1 MNSSISLASAGI
13 VMEIIDNITSWIAT
27 YGYPAV
33 FVAALLETIF
43 PVIPSELI
51 FPLVGYT
58 AYSKGLGI
66 GHAIGMAMAGSL
78 GTTVGGIIIYFI
90 ALKAGKSAIIKFGKH
105 LKISE
110 SSIQKSEAWFER
122 HGKLAVFLGR
132 MAPGVREIIS
142 IPAGVGR
149 MNLLNF
155 IVFTFLGSLFWSIG
169 LTLVGY
175 YAGQAWEEYFQ
186 QQLSSAFSIASI
198 LVVIGFLIVLGVKYF
213 RRKRIN
219 K

>member
-1 MNSSISLASAGI
+1 MNFSISLVLAE
-13 VMEIIDNITSWIAT
+13 VMSQIIDNITSWIAT

-58 AYSKGLGI
+58 AYTKELGI
-66 GHAIGMAMAGSL
+66 GHAIGMAITGAL
-78 GTTVGGIIIYFI
+78 GTTFGGIIIYII

-110 SSIQKSEAWFER
+110 SSIQKSEVWFER
-122 HGKLAVFLGR
+122 YGKLAVFLGR

-142 IPAGVGR
+142 IPAGIGR
-149 MNLLNF
+149 MNIVNF
-155 IVFTFLGSLFWSIG
+155 IVFTFLGSVLWSIG

-175 YAGQAWEEYFQ
+175 YGGQAWEKYF
-186 QQLSSAFSIASI
+186 QQLSSFFFIALV
-198 LVVIGFLIVLGVKYF
+198 LVVVGFLVALGFKYSRQK
-213 RRKRIN
+213 RRN

>member
-1 MNSSISLASAGI
+1 MNFSISLALAE
-13 VMEIIDNITSWIAT
+13 VMTQIIDNITSWIAT

-33 FVAALLETIF
+33 FLAALLETIF

-58 AYSKGLGI
+58 AYTKELGI
-66 GHAIGMAMAGSL
+66 GHAIGMAITGAL
-78 GTTVGGIIIYFI
+78 GTTFGGIIIYII

-110 SSIQKSEAWFER
+110 SSIQKSEVWFER
-122 HGKLAVFLGR
+122 YGKLAVFLGR

-142 IPAGVGR
+142 IPAGIGR
-149 MNLLNF
+149 MNIVNF
-155 IVFTFLGSLFWSIG
+155 IVFTFLGSVLWSIG

-175 YAGQAWEEYFQ
+175 YGGQAWEKYFQ
-186 QQLSSAFSIASI
+186 QLSYFFSIALV
-198 LVVIGFLIVLGVKYF
+198 LVVVGFLVALGVKYSHQK
-213 RRKRIN
+213 RRN

>member
-51 FPLVGYT
+51 FPLVGY
-58 AYSKGLGI
+58 
-66 GHAIGMAMAGSL
+66 
-78 GTTVGGIIIYFI
+78 
-90 ALKAGKSAIIKFGKH
+90 
-105 LKISE
+105 
-110 SSIQKSEAWFER
+110 
-122 HGKLAVFLGR
+122 
-132 MAPGVREIIS
+132 
-142 IPAGVGR
+142 
-149 MNLLNF
+149 
-155 IVFTFLGSLFWSIG
+155 
-169 LTLVGY
+169 
-175 YAGQAWEEYFQ
+175 
-186 QQLSSAFSIASI
+186 
-198 LVVIGFLIVLGVKYF
+198 LIVLGVKYF

>member
-1 MNSSISLASAGI
+1 MNFSISLVLAE
-13 VMEIIDNITSWIAT
+13 VMTQIIDNITSWIAT

-58 AYSKGLGI
+58 AYTKELGI
-66 GHAIGMAMAGSL
+66 GHAIGMAITGAL
-78 GTTVGGIIIYFI
+78 GTTFGGIIIYII

-110 SSIQKSEAWFER
+110 SSIQKSEVWFER
-122 HGKLAVFLGR
+122 YGKLAVFLGR

-142 IPAGVGR
+142 IPAGISR
-149 MNLLNF
+149 MNIVNF
-155 IVFTFLGSLFWSIG
+155 IVFTFLGSVLWSIG

-175 YAGQAWEEYFQ
+175 YGGQAWEKYFQ
-186 QQLSSAFSIASI
+186 QLSYFFSIALV
-198 LVVIGFLIVLGVKYF
+198 LVVVGFLVTLGVKYSHQK
-213 RRKRIN
+213 RRN